1 MPRTLSAAISLR
13 AASAA
18 DSEILA
24 QLPQGDVFEV
34 LELAGGNAW
43 GVARGPGLVGY
54 IDAGALGDPA

>member
-1 MPRTLSAAISLR
+1 MPRILSTAATLR

-24 QLPQGDVFEV
+24 QLPAGDVFEV

-43 GVARGPGLVGY
+43 GVAQGLGLVGY
-54 IDAGALGDPA
+54 IDAATLAAAE